1 MITLESLIEEH
12 ARLEFSDFHSTLF
25 AIFHVINEKF
35 HPARLL
41 IHLVKKQAGGFF
53 FQPCLFIPVCSSI
66 KDFRRGHQVGL
77 STNLINKPDNFF
89 LVFVFQ
95 GQVKMARVVGT
106 GTLNPFL

>member
-53 FQPCLFIPVCSSI
+53 FQFRSARLLRTSEEDI
-66 KDFRRGHQVGL
+66 K
-77 STNLINKPDNFF
+77 
-89 LVFVFQ
+89 
-95 GQVKMARVVGT
+95 
-106 GTLNPFL
+106 